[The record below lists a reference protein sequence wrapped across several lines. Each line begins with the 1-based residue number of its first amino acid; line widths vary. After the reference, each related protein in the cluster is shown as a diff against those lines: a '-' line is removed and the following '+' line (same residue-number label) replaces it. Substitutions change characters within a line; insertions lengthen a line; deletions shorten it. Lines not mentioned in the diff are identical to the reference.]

1 MTFHAESIDKDAK
14 TRPYDTDSKKGLT
27 QQRAAFRSKRTVNLV
42 Y

>member
-14 TRPYDTDSKKGLT
+14 TRPYDTDKKGLT